1 MKKHTIVVIGIIL
14 ANFELSCELSWEMM
28 RPVNDRMWKE
38 CTNEIT
44 IDDQRSQSFEPEFG
58 CTTVVSLTPG
68 LTAQVT
74 CDSVSHD
81 QNVKDCSD
89 KVLSITTGNGQQEQF
104 CITYDSVGLTS
115 SIDRLFIGETRIELL
130 VDYRQ
135 RNMNDKLSSCTISTR
150 RLEDRSISGQR
161 SYLSMYELNIF

>member
-1 MKKHTIVVIGIIL
+1 
-14 ANFELSCELSWEMM
+14 MM
-28 RPVNDRMWKE
+28 RSDNDRMWKE
-38 CTNEIT
+38 CTDEVT

-74 CDSVSHD
+74 CDGVSAD
-81 QNVKDCSD
+81 QNAKDCSD
-89 KVLSITTGNGQQEQF
+89 KVLSITTGNGQHEQF
-104 CITYDSVGLTS
+104 CITDDSVGLLKS

-135 RNMNDKLSSCTISTR
+135 RNTNDKLSSCTISTR
-150 RLEDRSISGQR
+150 NLDDQGTPGQR
-161 SYLSMYELNIF
+161 SYLSL